1 MHSILNKTHMPLKV
15 PLPRGK
21 VLHLG
26 PDKTGQIND
35 HAVNHPPLKK
45 LIEAGTI
52 EVFDQGAGGEAAHS
66 ERSAVHASTH
76 GKGPNT
82 NLQKTGDR

>member
-1 MHSILNKTHMPLKV
+1 MHSILNKTHIPLKV

-26 PDKTGQIND
+26 PDKTGQLHD
-35 HAVNHPPLKK
+35 HAVDHPPIKK
-45 LIEAGTI
+45 LVEAGKI
-52 EVFDQGAGGEAAHS
+52 EIIDEGAHGAGAQGDTS
-66 ERSAVHASTH
+66 SVHASTH

-82 NLQKTGDR
+82 TMQKTGDR

>member
-1 MHSILNKTHMPLKV
+1 MHSIVNKTHIPLKI

-35 HAVNHPPLKK
+35 HAVEHPPLQK
-45 LIEAGTI
+45 LVEAGKVEI
-52 EVFDQGAGGEAAHS
+52 LDEGAHGTAAHGEDS
-66 ERSAVHASTH
+66 SVHASTH

-82 NLQKTGDR
+82 KVQKTGDR